1 MCHDSP
7 LTDAQQHKLQIVPQI
22 CICDAC
28 RPSTSNWLPS
38 ADDPFGAK
46 SQYGLST
53 DQLSLRPTTQNR
65 TRPPRRRQS
74 TQCQC
79 PCNVPLRPSRE
90 HVHNM
95 AGPRSSHHGSMSND
109 TSMLAMRLSGAPR
122 RVATCGRGR
131 FARARPRTHLH
142 QVPARSRSPQQ
153 QAEHAHLFVATRLV
167 AEQFEQQRAAE
178 NRNAERSR
186 APTSRSDAP
195 SRRSVTFTQRSTR
208 AAAGVGPTT
217 SRNAPPLLPLSATQH
232 TVVLTYLL
240 TVFRTPPQTTHANV
254 GDLHTQL

>member
-1 MCHDSP
+1 MSTTWPVRDR
-7 LTDAQQHKLQIVPQI
+7 LTMAACPMIRPCLQCV
-22 CICDAC
+22 
-28 RPSTSNWLPS
+28 LPGRRDES
-38 ADDPFGAK
+38 QRVVADD
-46 SQYGLST
+46 
-53 DQLSLRPTTQNR
+53 
-65 TRPPRRRQS
+65 
-74 TQCQC
+74 
-79 PCNVPLRPSRE
+79 
-90 HVHNM
+90 
-95 AGPRSSHHGSMSND
+95 SHE
-109 TSMLAMRLSGAPR
+109 
-122 RVATCGRGR
+122 RGR
-131 FARARPRTHLH
+131 ERLHLSCL
-142 QVPARSRSPQQ
+142 PAARSRSPQQ
-153 QAEHAHLFVATRLV
+153 QAEHVHLLVATRLV